1 MLVVPFF
8 MVVILLLLQHP
19 RHLFYVLVFSIPWSV
34 EYNFSST
41 LSTDF
46 PDEPL
51 MLLTAFAT
59 IILLIKERK
68 NLSKLQLHPLL
79 FLVLLQLAWAL
90 ITVISSTH
98 ILVSVKYVLAKSW
111 YLLAF
116 VAMPLYIFKE
126 EKEIK
131 RSAIILAVS
140 MLLFM
145 CLALIRHEQ
154 YHWTFEKINDALHPF
169 FKNHVNYSALLVC
182 MVPLLIAFI
191 KNTQR
196 RPARFFLIF
205 TFLITIAALYLSYAR
220 GAWLALIIGVIS
232 YWLLQKKCLV
242 ISFIFFLSLC
252 IAAVFWLKNND
263 RYLTYSPDYKS
274 TIFHTNFEE
283 HLVATYRMKDLSTAE
298 RYYRWI
304 AGVRM
309 LKDSWKTGF
318 GPNTFYENYKSYAV
332 PAFKT
337 WVSKNEEHST
347 VHNYFL
353 LLLIE
358 QGVGG
363 FFLFVMLLIFS
374 FLYAQRIYH
383 RTQSKF
389 WKSTIAATTAI
400 LTMICT
406 VNFLSDM
413 IETDKVGSI
422 FYLCIATLVTADIKT
437 RAMKTE
443 NS

>member
-1 MLVVPFF
+1 

-59 IILLIKERK
+59 IILLIQERK
-68 NLSKLQLHPLL
+68 KLRKLQLHPLL

-131 RSAIILAVS
+131 RSAIILEVS

-154 YHWTFEKINDALHPF
+154 YHWTFEKVNDALHPF

-205 TFLITIAALYLSYAR
+205 TLLITIAALYLSYAR

-242 ISFIFFLSLC
+242 ISFIFFLVLC